1 LIGHGGAAH
10 ATNHSLAQ
18 QELIIG
24 TASHN
29 DPTSRLLG
37 AAAIAGCVVAVV
49 LDFVGLGLSDRIG
62 MIRHTISNL
71 AAAKGGSWADDIAD
85 LGLYA
90 FVAAVLATTAG
101 LARWRIDRLDW
112 KLGAVMLVT
121 VAVCV
126 TLIAGYE
133 AYTTGKGPMIHYK
146 LVYVLGAAF
155 PLAVLLTAGQFWC
168 IDKRLGI
175 ALYAGGALW
184 AALAPLLFVVPTGWD
199 GAYERVL
206 AGLMLGWF
214 IIMGV
219 MIWRDPDVVRHMPEE
234 QR

>member
-1 LIGHGGAAH
+1 V
-10 ATNHSLAQ
+10 
-18 QELIIG
+18 
-24 TASHN
+24 
-29 DPTSRLLG
+29 
-37 AAAIAGCVVAVV
+37 AIAGCLIAVV
-49 LDFVGLGLSDRIG
+49 MDFVGLGLSDRIG
-62 MIRHTISNL
+62 MIRDTISNL
-71 AAAKGGSWADDIAD
+71 AAAEGGSWADDIAD
-85 LGLYA
+85 IGLYA

-184 AALAPLLFVVPTGWD
+184 AALAPLLFVVQTGWD
-199 GAYERVL
+199 GAYERLL
-206 AGLMLGWF
+206 AALMLGWF
-214 IIMGV
+214 IIMGA
-219 MIWRDPDVVRHMPEE
+219 MIWRDPDVVRQMPEK